1 VAASSLIELVFVVG
15 LAATTSAAALPSLL
29 ASADD
34 MRAEAAARYLSSRL
48 QQVRMEAALR
58 GRAAALR
65 VAHVGSA
72 YTLAVYVDGNR
83 DGIRA
88 RDIQDGIDW
97 LLQPSERLQDR
108 FSGVDFGA
116 LPGLPPVDPSGAPP
130 GNDPIRLGSSDMVS
144 FSPTGTCTSG
154 SLYIKGKS
162 AAQFVVRVFGE
173 TGKVRTLKFNPRSGE
188 WKPL

>member
-15 LAATTSAAALPSLL
+15 LAATTSAAAVPSLL

-34 MRAEAAARYLSSRL
+34 MRAAAAARYLSSRL

-65 VAHVGSA
+65 VSRSGSV

-97 LLQPSERLQDR
+97 QLQAPERLQDR

-116 LPGLPPVDPSGAPP
+116 LPGLPPVDPSSVPP

-144 FSPTGTCTSG
+144 FSPTGTCTTG
-154 SLYIKGKS
+154 SLYIRGKS
-162 AAQFVVRVFGE
+162 DAQYVVRVFGE

-188 WKPL
+188 WKSL